1 MKPNIR
7 DLKII
12 EDLNFEGEE
21 KPRSDGL
28 QVSKEM
34 VKISF
39 KMVQSS

>member
-21 KPRSDGL
+21 KPRPDGL
-28 QVSKEM
+28 QVSIEA
-34 VKISF
+34 VKIPF
-39 KMVQSS
+39 TMVQGS